1 MLRGGVG
8 GDELSVT
15 VDDEGGMLVMMAD
28 LHFVEPFVVVVLVI
42 KMERIQMDQKN
53 YCQDQQLS
61 QVMMI
66 SRVLEIRHVTGIGR
80 DEVCMDVRQLR
91 FLVFVDIPSCRPCTL
106 QRGQTRVDASTD

>member
-1 MLRGGVG
+1 MG
-8 GDELSVT
+8 GDDLILG

-53 YCQDQQLS
+53 YYQVQDLS

-66 SRVLEIRHVTGIGR
+66 WRVLEMRHVMGIGR
-80 DEVCMDVRQLR
+80 DEFGMDVRQMR
-91 FLVFVDIPSCRPCTL
+91 FLVFVDIPSCRPCTRR
-106 QRGQTRVDASTD
+106 RGQTRVDASTD